1 MPFAAAV
8 RPDAVVVLGCRVPS
22 TAHGQL
28 HRRAE
33 VAARA
38 YHELRPRCVVASGG
52 RPWNGVAEASALRDY
67 LLVEGVPDSAIVR
80 ELLSLTT
87 LENAIYSSE
96 ILRAASLSR
105 PLVVTSD
112 WHVERAL
119 ACFTAC
125 GMHPTARAA
134 ETPFHGTFATAKR
147 RAGEHIRRRIDL
159 LGLPFWFET

>member
-1 MPFAAAV
+1 
-8 RPDAVVVLGCRVPS
+8 
-22 TAHGQL
+22 L
-28 HRRAE
+28 HRRAQ

-38 YHELRPRCVVASGG
+38 YHELGPRFVVASGG

-67 LLVEGVPDSAIVR
+67 LLAEGVPDSAIVR

-112 WHVERAL
+112 WHIARAL

-125 GMHPTARAA
+125 GMLPTARAA
-134 ETPFHGTFATAKR
+134 ETPHRGAFAMAKR
-147 RAGEHIRRRIDL
+147 RVGERIRRRVDL
-159 LGLPFWFET
+159 FGVPFWFET

>member
-1 MPFAAAV
+1 MSLAPA

-22 TAHGQL
+22 AARGQL

-38 YHELRPRCVVASGG
+38 YHELCPRFVIASGG
-52 RPWNGVAEASALRDY
+52 RPWDGVAEASALRDY
-67 LLVEGVPDSAIVR
+67 LLSEGVPDSAIVR

-96 ILRAASLSR
+96 ILRAACLSR

-112 WHVERAL
+112 WHIARAV

-125 GMHPTARAA
+125 GMQPTARAA
-134 ETPFHGTFATAKR
+134 ETPHRGTFAMAKR
-147 RAGEHIRRRIDL
+147 RVGERIRRHVDL
-159 LGLPFWFET
+159 LGVPFWFET